1 MTSFRFPIRHKFVVA
16 ILVPLLAVV
25 AVCWLIGVYVIDSRV
40 ASQAQE
46 RVRTDLNAAR
56 EVYGNE
62 LEHLRDVVRFT
73 AANPLTADVIGS
85 RDRALLERLLIN
97 LRRDEGLDI
106 LTVVDAAGEVL
117 YRGANPGVYGDDLRA
132 NPIVKRSLKG
142 ETAAG
147 TEVLPPDEIGREGG
161 ELAQRAVIRVVPTPR
176 ARPLEEPVVQSG
188 MFLVAAAPVRDAGG
202 TITGALYGG
211 VLLNGNNRIVD
222 RIRRTLFEGVQFG
235 GENVGTATIFLG
247 DLRIAT
253 NVLTEK
259 GVPAI
264 GTRLSSP
271 VYERVLL
278 KGEKWF
284 DRAFVVNDWYFAA
297 YEPIR
302 SPEGVPIGAL
312 YVGMPEKP
320 VSAMKRE
327 ISLIFA
333 VVLCCA
339 TLVGLAF
346 ASLLG
351 TRLARPVRELESMAR
366 RITAGERDVR
376 VEVPPGD
383 EIGDLAG
390 EFAEMTRALAAREED
405 IRELN
410 RGLEQKVRERTFQL
424 EEKNLLLVKTQE
436 ELVRAA
442 RLADTGLLAAGV
454 AHEINNPM
462 AIIRGNAELQQM
474 TLAPDDPGRE
484 EADTILEQAV
494 RIERIVGSLLKFARR
509 EQKRLGA
516 VPLHPML
523 DDILKQVGHQV
534 SLTGIELRQEY
545 APELAE
551 IEGDGD
557 QLRQVFI
564 NLVLNA
570 IQAMPAG
577 GTLTVRTGADGAAGS
592 VFVEIAD
599 TGCGIPAENRKTVF
613 TPFFTT
619 KPDGTGL
626 GLPVSYGIVKD
637 HGGEIAVSSEP
648 GQGTTFRVALPV
660 RQVEEERSAP
670 AYSEESKS

>member
-1 MTSFRFPIRHKFVVA
+1 MRPFRFPIRHKFVVA

-25 AVCWLIGVYVIDSRV
+25 AVCWLVGVYVIDSRV
-40 ASQAQE
+40 ARQAQE

-73 AANPLTADVIGS
+73 AANPLTADVIGR
-85 RDRALLERLLIN
+85 RDRALLERLLVN
-97 LRRDEGLDI
+97 LRREEGLDI

-117 YRGANPGVYGDDLRA
+117 YRGGNPGVHGDDLRM

-147 TEVLPPDEIGREGG
+147 TEVLPPDEIAREGSD
-161 ELAQRAVIRVVPTPR
+161 LSQRAAIPVVPTPH
-176 ARPLEEPVVQSG
+176 ARPLDEQVVRSG
-188 MFLVAAAPVRDAGG
+188 LFLVAAAPVRDAGG
-202 TITGALYGG
+202 TVSGALYGG

-253 NVLTEK
+253 NVRTDR
-259 GVPAI
+259 GGAAI
-264 GTRLSSP
+264 GTRLSRE
-271 VYERVLL
+271 VYDRVLL

-320 VSAMKRE
+320 VTAMKRE
-327 ISLIFA
+327 IAVIFGI
-333 VVLCCA
+333 VLCCA
-339 TLVGLAF
+339 TLVGVAF

-351 TRLARPVRELESMAR
+351 TRLARPVRELEGMAR

-376 VEVPPGD
+376 IDVPAGD

-390 EFAEMTRALAAREED
+390 EFTEMTRALAAREEE

-410 RGLEQKVRERTFQL
+410 RGLERKVLERTAQL

-454 AHEINNPM
+454 AHEINNPL

-474 TLAPDDPGRE
+474 TLAPDDSGRE
-484 EADTILEQAV
+484 EADTIVEQAG
-494 RIERIVGSLLKFARR
+494 RIERIVGSLLKFARQ

-523 DDILKQVGHQV
+523 DEILKQVGHQV
-534 SLTGIELRQEY
+534 PLTGIEIRREY
-545 APELAE
+545 ASGLPE
-551 IEGDGD
+551 IEGDDG

-570 IQAMPAG
+570 IQAMPDG
-577 GTLTVRTGADGAAGS
+577 GVLTVRTGLDPAGRCAM
-592 VFVEIAD
+592 VEVVD
-599 TGCGIPAENRKTVF
+599 TGCGIPAEHRKTVF

-619 KPDGTGL
+619 RPDGTGL

-637 HGGEIAVSSEP
+637 HGGEITVTSLP
-648 GQGTTFRVALPV
+648 GQGATFRVCLRKNAVPPNSP
-660 RQVEEERSAP
+660 EI
-670 AYSEESKS
+670 